1 MICWQRDRTMKTY
14 YSLEHAH
21 PEELPGALRDD
32 DVRYPPGLVQLFLD
46 DYTNPGERVLDP
58 FAGYG
63 TTLITA
69 QAAGRLPY
77 GVELDEAKVNY
88 TRARLDQPENLIHGD
103 ARRLATYALPQFN
116 FSMTSPPFATLDDA
130 SDPLSDYTAKGA
142 GYRAYLRDMGH
153 IYAQLRNL
161 MTPAGVVVIEVS
173 NLKQH
178 GRVTTLAWDLGAE
191 IASVL
196 HFEGEVVICWDEY
209 GYGYDHSYCL
219 VYSAI

>member
-1 MICWQRDRTMKTY
+1 MKTY
-14 YSLEHAH
+14 YSLEHTH
-21 PEELPGALRDD
+21 TEELPGSLRDD

-46 DYTNPGERVLDP
+46 EYTVPGERVLDP

-77 GVELDEAKVNY
+77 GVELDEAKVTY
-88 TRARLDQPENLIHGD
+88 TLARLDQPGNLVHGD
-103 ARRLATYALPQFN
+103 ARRLSAYNLPQFD
-116 FSMTSPPFATLDDA
+116 FSMTSPPFMTLDEA
-130 SDPLSDYTAKGA
+130 TDPLSDYTGKSQ
-142 GYRAYLRDMGH
+142 GYRAYLREMGT

-161 MTPAGVVVIEVS
+161 MKPAGVVVIEVS

-191 IASVL
+191 IARVL
-196 HFEGEVVICWDEY
+196 HFEGEVVICWDKY